1 MTHTTDLDN
10 AIAAINGA
18 LLEIGPAMAYATE
31 HGLPT
36 DSPVHIK
43 LEIIEGSL
51 GSALP
56 GLIALR
62 DGAGWRPIDTAPK
75 DGTPIAFRSERCQL
89 GACQWWSP
97 ERQADAADWDAAP
110 EDFDGCWLFDGDD
123 DGDEIFPTHWMPLP
137 APPASHG
144 EG

>member
-1 MTHTTDLDN
+1 MTNTTDLDN

-18 LLEIGPAMAYATE
+18 LLEIGPAMAAATD

-36 DSPVHIK
+36 DHPVHIK

-62 DGAGWRPIDTAPK
+62 DGAGVVKPLDLSNLLRAAFLSGRGLK
-75 DGTPIAFRSERCQL
+75 DGQKMT
-89 GACQWWSP
+89 
-97 ERQADAADWDAAP
+97 ADDQRAWADWA
-110 EDFDGCWLFDGDD
+110 DGDLYEYAAFQRINAAL
-123 DGDEIFPTHWMPLP
+123 GTKPF
-137 APPASHG
+137 PASHG